1 MTGTPKPVAS
11 PEGSHHRLIGSV
23 EVWRRSRVFLIYAAF
38 VMLVG
43 EGITLFGAHKLAPQY
58 LLIALAFLLVAAA
71 IYWRQRTHYVVLG
84 ADGIRLRSTFKGV
97 ELPYELLR
105 QSRCQPVKDFFNTSD
120 RRDLLTGTLK
130 RLSNR
135 PACIL
140 KVEQDHAQL
149 LEAGR
154 MLGRATVVDQQLVML
169 VDGAE
174 GLDKALQA
182 RIRRRPPVV
191 SPKPSRRR

>member
-1 MTGTPKPVAS
+1 MKGTASQGAS
-11 PEGSHHRLIGSV
+11 PEGSRHRLIGSV
-23 EVWRRSRVFLIYAAF
+23 ELWRRSRVFLIYAAF

-43 EGITLFGAHKLAPQY
+43 EGINVFGAHKLAPAY
-58 LLIALAFLLVAAA
+58 LVIALVLLLVAAA

-84 ADGIRLRSTFKGV
+84 PDGLHLRSTFRGV

-105 QSRCQPVKDFFNTSD
+105 QSRCQPVRDFFNTSD
-120 RRDLLTGTLK
+120 RRALLTGTLK

-135 PACIL
+135 PACIV
-140 KVEQDHAQL
+140 KVEQDHEEL
-149 LEAGR
+149 LEAGK

-174 GLDKALQA
+174 ALDNALQA
-182 RIRRRPPVV
+182 RIRRRPPVA
-191 SPKPSRRR
+191 SPKPARRR